1 MAICGGTTTAIHNSP
16 PLSMSVQDASHLC
29 RASPRWIGLLVF
41 LLLAVPALVRAQ
53 DAVRPSLAGEAASEA
68 RRQDVGRIPYNLLV
82 GPVRFRIGASVGVE
96 YNDNINY
103 AEDGTAI
110 IPSPVGHI
118 VLTTHSEDD
127 VIIHPQINFD
137 AIWPVSQ
144 INTLRLDI
152 GVSYAMYLNHSDANT
167 NGLLVAPGSQIAFDF
182 FIGDFRINVHD
193 RLSVQQDPIA
203 QAAISNTRDYGR
215 LENYAGLS
223 VLCDLNQIL
232 LTFGY
237 DHYNYVSTTS
247 QFDYLNR
254 QAEQVYGSAAYRVTD
269 TFTLGAEG
277 AAVFTYYDNQM
288 VLSDSI
294 TYSAGAFA
302 QIQLTN
308 NLRVRVAGGYQW
320 MHFDRDLVVFDLGLP
335 FGIIFAPDEKHV
347 NDFYVNGLITHQINA
362 AVSQSISVGHEHQ
375 LGINS
380 NAITLN
386 YVRYTVNWKV
396 IRDTLL
402 TTEFFYEDADD
413 SGGFA
418 GFDSNTGLPSGEHLH
433 RYGGALTI
441 GYQLT
446 PHVTLGLRYQYTNK
460 ESDLVLRDYTQNR
473 VSLDATYSF

>member
-1 MAICGGTTTAIHNSP
+1 MDAGLSEKGSEMEICCGTTTAIHDSP
-16 PLSMSVQDASHLC
+16 PLSMSVQNASHLC
-29 RASPRWIGLLVF
+29 RASSRWIVLLVF
-41 LLLAVPALVRAQ
+41 LLLAVPALVWAQ

-68 RRQDVGRIPYNLLV
+68 RRQDVERIPYNLLV
-82 GPVRFRIGASVGVE
+82 GPVRFRLGASIGVE

-103 AEDGTAI
+103 AEDGFA
-110 IPSPVGHI
+110 
-118 VLTTHSEDD
+118 EED
-127 VIIHPQINFD
+127 VIIRPQVTLD

-152 GVSYAMYLNHSDANT
+152 GLSYAIYLDHSDADT
-167 NGLLVAPGSQIAFDF
+167 HGLLVAPGSQIAFDF

-203 QAAISNTRDYGR
+203 QFAVSNTRDYGR

-223 VLCDLNQIL
+223 VLWDLNQIL
-232 LTFGY
+232 LTVSY

-254 QAEQVYGSAAYRVTD
+254 QAEQVSGSASYRVTD

-277 AAVFTYYDNQM
+277 AAVFTSYNNQA
-288 VLSDSI
+288 VLNDST
-294 TYSAGAFA
+294 TYSAGGFGE
-302 QIQLTN
+302 IQLTK
-308 NLRVRVAGGYQW
+308 NLRARVAGGYQW
-320 MHFDRDLVVFDLGLP
+320 MHFDRDFVVFDFPP
-335 FGIIFAPDEKHV
+335 FGIFSAPDKKHV
-347 NDFYVNGLITHQINA
+347 NDFYVNGVITHQINA
-362 AVSQSISVGHEHQ
+362 AVSQSVSAGHEHQ

-380 NAITLN
+380 NAIRLN

-418 GFDSNTGLPSGEHLH
+418 GFDSQTLLPSGEHLH
-433 RYGGALTI
+433 RYGGAITI

-460 ESDLVLRDYTQNR
+460 DSDLLLRDYTQNR

>member
-1 MAICGGTTTAIHNSP
+1 M
-16 PLSMSVQDASHLC
+16 
-29 RASPRWIGLLVF
+29 LLVF
-41 LLLAVPALVRAQ
+41 PFLAVSVVVRAQ

-68 RRQDVGRIPYNLLV
+68 RRQDVDRIPYNLLV
-82 GPVRFRIGASVGVE
+82 GPVRFRLGASIGVE

-103 AEDGTAI
+103 AEDGSAI
-110 IPSPVGHI
+110 IVGPRGPI
-118 VLTTHSEDD
+118 VLTTHAEDD
-127 VIIHPQINFD
+127 VVIRPQVDFD

-152 GVSYAMYLNHSDANT
+152 GLSYAVYLDHSDADT

-193 RLSVQQDPIA
+193 RLSVEQDPIA
-203 QAAISNTRDYGR
+203 QPALSNTRDYGR

-223 VLCDLNQIL
+223 VLWDLNQIL
-232 LTFGY
+232 LTVGY

-277 AAVFTYYDNQM
+277 AAVFTYYDSQD
-288 VLSDSI
+288 VLSDST
-294 TYSAGAFA
+294 TYSAGGFGE
-302 QIQLTN
+302 IQLTK

-320 MHFDRDLVVFDLGLP
+320 MEFDRDFVVANVFP
-335 FGIIFAPDEKHV
+335 FGVFFVPDKKHV
-347 NDFYVNGLITHQINA
+347 NDFYVNAAITHQVNFAI
-362 AVSQSISVGHEHQ
+362 SQSISAGHENQ

-402 TTEFFYEDADD
+402 STEFFYEDADD

-418 GFDSNTGLPSGEHLH
+418 GFDSDTGLPSGEHLH
-433 RYGGALTI
+433 RYGGAITI

-446 PHVTLGLRYQYTNK
+446 PHVTLGLRYEYTNK
-460 ESDLVLRDYTQNR
+460 DSDLLLRDYTQNR

>member
-1 MAICGGTTTAIHNSP
+1 
-16 PLSMSVQDASHLC
+16 
-29 RASPRWIGLLVF
+29 
-41 LLLAVPALVRAQ
+41 
-53 DAVRPSLAGEAASEA
+53 
-68 RRQDVGRIPYNLLV
+68 
-82 GPVRFRIGASVGVE
+82 
-96 YNDNINY
+96 
-103 AEDGTAI
+103 
-110 IPSPVGHI
+110 
-118 VLTTHSEDD
+118 
-127 VIIHPQINFD
+127 VIIHPQVTLD

-152 GVSYAMYLNHSDANT
+152 GLSYALYLDHSDANT

-203 QAAISNTRDYGR
+203 QFALSNTRDYGR

-223 VLCDLNQIL
+223 VLWDLNQIL
-232 LTFGY
+232 LTVGY

-277 AAVFTYYDNQM
+277 AAVFTYYDNQA
-288 VLSDSI
+288 VLNDST
-294 TYSAGAFA
+294 TYSAGGFGE
-302 QIQLTN
+302 IQLTK

-320 MHFDRDLVVFDLGLP
+320 MDFDRDFVVFDFPP
-335 FGIIFAPDEKHV
+335 FGIFFAPDKKHV
-347 NDFYVNGLITHQINA
+347 NDFYVNAAITHQVNFAI
-362 AVSQSISVGHEHQ
+362 SQSISAGHENQ

-418 GFDSNTGLPSGEHLH
+418 GFDSETGLPSGEHLH
-433 RYGGALTI
+433 RYGGAITI

-460 ESDLVLRDYTQNR
+460 DSDLLLRDYTQNR

>member
-1 MAICGGTTTAIHNSP
+1 
-16 PLSMSVQDASHLC
+16 MSVQDASDLC
-29 RASPRWIGLLVF
+29 RASPGWIVLLVF

-68 RRQDVGRIPYNLLV
+68 RRQDVERIPYNLLV
-82 GPVRFRIGASVGVE
+82 GPVRFRVGASIGVE

-110 IPSPVGHI
+110 IRTPIGNI

-127 VIIHPQINFD
+127 LIIHPQITLD

-152 GVSYAMYLNHSDANT
+152 GLSYAIYLDHSDANT

-203 QAAISNTRDYGR
+203 QFAVSNTRDYGR

-223 VLCDLNQIL
+223 VLWDLNQIL
-232 LTFGY
+232 LTVGY

-254 QAEQVYGSAAYRVTD
+254 QAEQISGSASYRVTD

-277 AAVFTYYDNQM
+277 AAVFTSYDNQD
-288 VLSDSI
+288 VLSDST
-294 TYSAGAFA
+294 TYSAGGFGE
-302 QIQLTN
+302 IQLTK
-308 NLRVRVAGGYQW
+308 NLRARVAGGYQW
-320 MHFDRDLVVFDLGLP
+320 MDFDRDFVMFNFPPLG
-335 FGIIFAPDEKHV
+335 IFSAPDKKHV
-347 NDFYVNGLITHQINA
+347 NDFYVNGVITHQINA
-362 AVSQSISVGHEHQ
+362 AVSQSVSAGHEHQ

-380 NAITLN
+380 NAIRLN

-418 GFDSNTGLPSGEHLH
+418 GFDSETGLPSGEHLH
-433 RYGGALTI
+433 RYGGAITV

-446 PHVTLGLRYQYTNK
+446 PHVTLGLRYQHTNK
-460 ESDLVLRDYTQNR
+460 DSDLLLRDYTQNR